1 MTIQEAYEV
10 SALAKAVSEA
20 RLGHV
25 FLEKDDAVMIHDTDY
40 TPEPKT
46 EAEQKEMKDWVQS
59 IMEKVLGK
67 PLPREVTVFG
77 RSEGQQVLLHGGH
90 LHGRRQRAARLKP
103 HLKIR
108 TETPSDFGR
117 GYCCRPKLCA
127 EHFSSLESLL
137 FGCSWRIMCSV
148 AKATERK
155 NT

>member
-1 MTIQEAYEV
+1 MTIQEAYEA

-67 PLPREVTVFG
+67 PLPREVTVFVDPNAG
-77 RSEGQQVLLHGGH
+77 ARGNKCYCT
-90 LHGRRQRAARLKP
+90 AA
-103 HLKIR
+103 
-108 TETPSDFGR
+108 T
-117 GYCCRPKLCA
+117 Y
-127 EHFSSLESLL
+127 
-137 FGCSWRIMCSV
+137 MV
-148 AKATERK
+148 AVNELPA
-155 NT
+155 

>member
-1 MTIQEAYEV
+1 MTIQEAYEA

-67 PLPREVTVFG
+67 PLPREVTVFVDPNAG
-77 RSEGQQVLLHGGH
+77 AKGNKCYCT
-90 LHGRRQRAARLKP
+90 AA
-103 HLKIR
+103 
-108 TETPSDFGR
+108 T
-117 GYCCRPKLCA
+117 Y
-127 EHFSSLESLL
+127 
-137 FGCSWRIMCSV
+137 MV
-148 AKATERK
+148 AVNELPA
-155 NT
+155 